1 MVGMPMGRALPPSSG
16 VSPDD
21 VDAQEILAF
30 VKSYAGKREEAREL
44 VEDEPNQVEG
54 REGGEQKSLAE
65 LQLAEDKKQDFAE
78 EEVPELVRC
87 PTLWPSMRGGI
98 RQDLQILVQSR
109 SR

>member
-1 MVGMPMGRALPPSSG
+1 MVGMPMSRALP

-44 VEDEPNQVEG
+44 VENEPNRVEG